1 MSELVQS
8 TPAIDLADLALL
20 FNPDSV
26 LSGL

>member
-1 MSELVQS
+1 MSELISS
-8 TPAIDLADLALL
+8 TPAIDLTDLALL